1 MPGRG
6 ALDRAIRHSQR
17 RGRRVRYDRYD
28 NAMVE
33 TPSHP
38 AQRVLA
44 RTAFPGQGL
53 GLLSMAKVVF
63 VCWGNICRS
72 PMAERVARGM
82 AAERG
87 LDVEVDSVGISAEES
102 GNPIDRRAA
111 AVLRDAGYSTDG
123 HRARRVTV
131 EDLASADLVV
141 AAEQF
146 HIGRLQQLCPDAT
159 YALLNDFN
167 PAMPK
172 GKDLDDPWYGS
183 ASGFRSTLADV
194 EAAMPGILDALA

>member
-1 MPGRG
+1 
-6 ALDRAIRHSQR
+6 
-17 RGRRVRYDRYD
+17 
-28 NAMVE
+28 
-33 TPSHP
+33 
-38 AQRVLA
+38 
-44 RTAFPGQGL
+44 
-53 GLLSMAKVVF
+53 MAKLVF

-87 LDVEVDSVGISAEES
+87 LDVDVDSVGLSSEET

-111 AVLRDAGYSTDG
+111 AVLREAGYATDG

-131 EDLASADLVV
+131 DDLAGADLVV
-141 AAEQF
+141 AAEGF
-146 HIGRLQQLCPDAT
+146 HISRLQQLYPRGT

-172 GKDLDDPWYGS
+172 GEDLQDPWYGP
-183 ASGFRSTLADV
+183 ASGFADTLADI
-194 EAAMPGILDALA
+194 EAAMPGILDALAD